1 MILWLS
7 MTWMCLGV
15 VFAAATPTT
24 LPWLD
29 QERLSYDISCGPIK
43 LGVLVLNAQQAVGTK
58 PVGTR
63 IRISPF
69 EILKQK

>member
-1 MILWLS
+1 MILWQS
-7 MTWMCLGV
+7 MTWICLGIA
-15 VFAAATPTT
+15 FAAAAPTT

-43 LGVLVLNAQQAVGTK
+43 LGELVLTVQQAEYKK
-58 PVGTR
+58 PGGAQ
-63 IRISPF
+63 IRISPS